1 MRKSSPKF
9 ITKIRKIIMKYLLTS
24 IWKDTNPLVAII
36 IYKLMFMTISGILFI
51 MYATIFEGARVDF
64 ALGG

>member
-1 MRKSSPKF
+1 
-9 ITKIRKIIMKYLLTS
+9 MKHLLTS
-24 IWKDTNPLVAII
+24 IWKDTNPILAVL

-51 MYATIFEGARVDF
+51 IYATIFEGARVDF